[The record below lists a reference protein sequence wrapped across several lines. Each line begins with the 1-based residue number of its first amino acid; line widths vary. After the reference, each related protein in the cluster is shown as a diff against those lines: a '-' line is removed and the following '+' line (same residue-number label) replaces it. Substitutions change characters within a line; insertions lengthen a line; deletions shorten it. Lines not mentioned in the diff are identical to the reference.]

1 VEEQFLCLEQMEVE
15 DLLVCLALE
24 ELLSVVEPVGLE
36 GLVLELGKVGGF
48 GLELEEVGLL
58 EVLLEQEVLVGPV
71 ELPLVGLEVIAEVG
85 LVLEDLAWLGRKEQ
99 EVLVVLVELA
109 EKEDL
114 EEQVFLVVVEEEPH
128 ELELV
133 EE

>member
-24 ELLSVVEPVGLE
+24 ELLSVVEPAELE
-36 GLVLELGKVGGF
+36 GLVLELGKVAGF

-71 ELPLVGLEVIAEVG
+71 ELPFEELEVIAEVG

-99 EVLVVLVELA
+99 EVLVVLAELV

-114 EEQVFLVVVEEEPH
+114 EERAFLEVVEE
-128 ELELV
+128 
-133 EE
+133 

>member
-1 VEEQFLCLEQMEVE
+1 MEQMEVE

-24 ELLSVVEPVGLE
+24 ELLSVVEPAELE
-36 GLVLELGKVGGF
+36 GLVLELGKVAGF

-71 ELPLVGLEVIAEVG
+71 ELPFEELEVIAEVG

-99 EVLVVLVELA
+99 EVLVVLAELV

-114 EEQVFLVVVEEEPH
+114 EERAFLEVVEE
-128 ELELV
+128 
-133 EE
+133 

>member
-1 VEEQFLCLEQMEVE
+1 MEQMEVE